1 LNAAFIF
8 VHQANFVDL
17 QILDRDPQLHF
28 ALLRLQLVEL
38 IRNCSTTTAD
48 IAPALKFATQQL
60 APRASTSKEFLH
72 DLERTMALLVFS
84 PDSSNPQNAE
94 LLKPS
99 LRMEVADRVNQAILR
114 RQGMSVEA
122 KIKEWVR
129 ARAWSENEAKR
140 TKKDIPHNIKLGLD
154 GEEIDGADGSDGD
167 EAMNGNGDNDA
178 MIS

>member
-1 LNAAFIF
+1 
-8 VHQANFVDL
+8 
-17 QILDRDPQLHF
+17 
-28 ALLRLQLVEL
+28 
-38 IRNCSTTTAD
+38 
-48 IAPALKFATQQL
+48 
-60 APRASTSKEFLH
+60 
-72 DLERTMALLVFS
+72 MALLVFS

-129 ARAWSENEAKR
+129 ARAWSENEARKA
-140 TKKDIPHNIKLGLD
+140 KKDIPSNMRIGLD
-154 GEEIDGADGSDGD
+154 TEDVEVDSDD
-167 EAMNGNGDNDA
+167 DAMNSNGDNDA